1 MRDLRSTDS
10 IEAQSWEELKLSLQ
24 SPGEGAKC
32 VGVVE
37 MIPGSVSKALCD
49 ITRSDTWFDCHS
61 FTTNIIAS
69 QLSRRVLVH
78 CRLLTAEH
86 KDESAYQNGK
96 APNELR
102 TCDVKIITFI
112 LDAKK
117 SELMKPE
124 NRNL

>member
-24 SPGEGAKC
+24 SPGKGAKC

-37 MIPGSVSKALCD
+37 TIPGSVSKAWCD
-49 ITRSDTWFDCHS
+49 ITRSDTWLGCHS

-69 QLSRRVLVH
+69 QLSRPVLVH

-86 KDESAYQNGK
+86 NDESAYQSGK
-96 APNELR
+96 APNELP
-102 TCDVKIITFI
+102 TCDIKIITFI